1 MMFSRRLHPT
11 PSGFAF
17 GLAVIALWALIWI
30 WFFAQLSRP
39 HPGAGSGA
47 VAEARLQPSA
57 TDARDP
63 RLDAPLVF
71 RSSRHDR
78 A

>member
-1 MMFSRRLHPT
+1 MFSRRLHPT

-39 HPGAGSGA
+39 HPAGGHVAVAVHAHVSSDGSG
-47 VAEARLQPSA
+47 SA
-57 TDARDP
+57 P
-63 RLDAPLVF
+63 RA
-71 RSSRHDR
+71 
-78 A
+78 